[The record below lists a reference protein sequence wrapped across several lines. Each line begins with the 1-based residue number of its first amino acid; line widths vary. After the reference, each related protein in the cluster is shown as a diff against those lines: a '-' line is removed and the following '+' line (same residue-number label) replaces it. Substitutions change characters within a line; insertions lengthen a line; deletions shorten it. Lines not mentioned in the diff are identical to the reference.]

1 MLGEGSTNDINGS
14 VGATEKSFCIKFNKA
29 RTKFC

>member
-1 MLGEGSTNDINGS
+1 MLGEGSTNGINGS
-14 VGATEKSFCIKFNKA
+14 VGATEKSFYIKFNKA